1 MLRDFKMTRVCDLM
15 KELWLDGM
23 LGRCAGRGSWL
34 TCGLLQYN
42 FRMNALAGNIPGV
55 KKAAW

>member
-1 MLRDFKMTRVCDLM
+1 MLQWSVGSVWEIMVADRD
-15 KELWLDGM
+15 
-23 LGRCAGRGSWL
+23 SS
-34 TCGLLQYN
+34 QYN

>member
-1 MLRDFKMTRVCDLM
+1 MIRWVDLCCNGVLKVFWEIMVADLDF
-15 KELWLDGM
+15 
-23 LGRCAGRGSWL
+23 S
-34 TCGLLQYN
+34 QYN